1 MSNRAG
7 LYNHLGTD
15 VEQSSGHSK
24 VQNYSWCQ
32 KVVRL
37 AGLQYRSI
45 RSETI
50 RRNWIARG
58 GHPYFA
64 QKRGSVWPLE
74 ICFGVGKPQFLIIFL
89 MFLGISHVLTVG
101 FPTKNHPSTGR
112 SLPGS
117 PLRAPRAAPGGG
129 AGHLQAAA
137 PAADRRQASGVH
149 LCDAVCGDGDVM
161 GIWR

>member
-74 ICFGVGKPQFLIIFL
+74 ICFGVGKPQFFIIFL

-101 FPTKNHPSTGR
+101 FPTKNHPSTPWQIAARLSVAGAPRGPWRWRRPPSSGGTGSR
-112 SLPGS
+112 SAPGIRSS
-117 PLRAPRAAPGGG
+117 PL
-129 AGHLQAAA
+129 
-137 PAADRRQASGVH
+137 
-149 LCDAVCGDGDVM
+149 
-161 GIWR
+161 